1 MAFAMRQAYTRHL
14 SLSDQ
19 HQLRFG
25 RNKFVE
31 EEVED
36 KDGNIQIVKKMEPVI
51 TLVKEK
57 PKTLKERLEAK
68 KKKKEE
74 EKLTVLR
81 VDEKDEKEEKRK
93 DDKRR
98 ETKSVK
104 KTATSKDA
112 FSRSASKTKESL
124 KKSAKNKSFGKTPRP
139 KRDESDDVFLID
151 DDLLDDRKKT
161 IKVKSREEEIAD
173 LKQFTVNL
181 NHSLNRGYKHHVS
194 SGLVNFQDVRRGGH
208 FMRNASLLF
217 DTFG

>member
-1 MAFAMRQAYTRHL
+1 MKNLVLVLVVVF
-14 SLSDQ
+14 SLTT
-19 HQLRFG
+19 FIG
-25 RNKFVE
+25 CN
-31 EEVED
+31 
-36 KDGNIQIVKKMEPVI
+36 
-51 TLVKEK
+51 
-57 PKTLKERLEAK
+57 
-68 KKKKEE
+68 KKKKE
-74 EKLTVLR
+74 
-81 VDEKDEKEEKRK
+81 DEKKESGKDALQSKEINTKEEKRK
-93 DDKRR
+93 EDKKR

-139 KRDESDDVFLID
+139 KKDESDDVFLID

-217 DTFG
+217 YVFG

>member
-1 MAFAMRQAYTRHL
+1 MSGFAMRQAYTRHL

-25 RNKFVE
+25 RSRVVE

-36 KDGNIQIVKKMEPVI
+36 KDGNIQIVKKIEPVI

-68 KKKKEE
+68 KKKKED
-74 EKLTVLR
+74 EKKS
-81 VDEKDEKEEKRK
+81 EKKDEKEEKK
-93 DDKRR
+93 KEDKKR

-139 KRDESDDVFLID
+139 KKDESEDVFLID

-173 LKQFTVNL
+173 LKQFTLNL

-194 SGLVNFQDVRRGGH
+194 SGLVNFQDIRRGGH